1 MRNPDRFR
9 SIVLHRHQQWQF
21 YKKEKSQGEW
31 LGKPGK
37 DLGIWKFGILA
48 RMCSSSVALPLISFP
63 SFPRT
68 SLPPLSV
75 SCLSQQRLLPGL
87 AAQLTK
93 YLPSTLDQCSALFLS
108 ISKTTVIQ
116 VLHIQGQFKEIIII
130 KNYFWKRTFCSFCL
144 FVSKLNFPFVF
155 RIDHLQGKANHRPDL
170 WP

>member
-63 SFPRT
+63 SFPRA

-93 YLPSTLDQCSALFLS
+93 YLPSTLDQCSRLFLS

-116 VLHIQGQFKEIIII
+116 VLQYRGSLRKLLLE
-130 KNYFWKRTFCSFCL
+130 KNIEFLKT
-144 FVSKLNFPFVF
+144 
-155 RIDHLQGKANHRPDL
+155 
-170 WP
+170 

>member
-48 RMCSSSVALPLISFP
+48 RMCSSSVALSFISFP
-63 SFPRT
+63 SFPRA

-93 YLPSTLDQCSALFLS
+93 YLPSTLDQCSVYFPSLS

-116 VLHIQGQFKEIIII
+116 VLHIQGQFKEIIIKKKYWI
-130 KNYFWKRTFCSFCL
+130 FENVNFVPSVCSYQ
-144 FVSKLNFPFVF
+144 S
-155 RIDHLQGKANHRPDL
+155 
-170 WP
+170 